1 MARYRKID
9 PRIWNDEKFA
19 SLSHE
24 AQRAFFFILT
34 HPSMTSLGAFRISA
48 AGMAQELGLTEKGFQ
63 EPFHELLS
71 KGIVR
76 YDEKSFLVFA
86 PNFLKYN
93 PPENPIVIKGWA
105 VALDYLPECGLKHEV
120 LLKAKQCAS
129 NTDKGL
135 KAFVDAF
142 GDICHIAPKGFQEPF
157 PKGMPIQEQE
167 QEQEQEIKVGGA
179 FSEKVA
185 DAPEPSFPDFPEEVS
200 SGDDRLLDGLEPISL
215 PSPETK
221 PAKKAKRGT
230 RLDVQTLPDEWGAF
244 VKERAPDLDPDLVF
258 EEFKNYW
265 VSQPGQKGVK
275 LDWFA
280 TFRNNVISMPDGKRR
295 ALSRKHTSFEHVN
308 YHEGINPDGSF

>member
-93 PPENPIVIKGWA
+93 PPENPNVIKGWA

-185 DAPEPSFPDFPEEVS
+185 DAPEPSFQDFPEEVS

>member
-93 PPENPIVIKGWA
+93 PPENPNVIKGWA

>member
-93 PPENPIVIKGWA
+93 PPENPNVIKGWA

-185 DAPEPSFPDFPEEVS
+185 DAPEPSFSDFPEEVS

>member
-93 PPENPIVIKGWA
+93 PPENPNVIKGWA

-185 DAPEPSFPDFPEEVS
+185 DAPESSFLDFPEEVS

-221 PAKKAKRGT
+221 PAKKAKCGT

>member
-1 MARYRKID
+1 MLIGGRMNYVQLHLGDWIAGTLDLTPTERGVYMDLLVRYYKEERPLMQDECKRIARGYAPAEQEAMHYVLQRFFTLENGEYRQSRCDEEIKKAQTVSNKRKRAAASRWAKKPEID
-9 PRIWNDEKFA
+9 A
-19 SLSHE
+19 SAYPNAE
-24 AQRAFFFILT
+24 QTQCECNANGMLT
-34 HPSMTSLGAFRISA
+34 NN
-48 AGMAQELGLTEKGFQ
+48 Q
-63 EPFHELLS
+63 EP
-71 KGIVR
+71 IT
-76 YDEKSFLVFA
+76 
-86 PNFLKYN
+86 N
-93 PPENPIVIKGWA
+93 
-105 VALDYLPECGLKHEV
+105 
-120 LLKAKQCAS
+120 
-129 NTDKGL
+129 
-135 KAFVDAF
+135 
-142 GDICHIAPKGFQEPF
+142 
-157 PKGMPIQEQE
+157 
-167 QEQEQEIKVGGA
+167 IKVGGA

-185 DAPEPSFPDFPEEVS
+185 DAPEPSFQDFPEEVS